1 MTGWR
6 SLLAAMTEQLVSE
19 GTLTDPA
26 WRRAFAETPR
36 HVFVPDWSLEDAY
49 SQESL
54 VTQWRTAD
62 SMGNKRPTSAA
73 SAPAAVA
80 AMLDRLAVHDGHRV
94 LEIGTGTGY
103 NAALLCHRLGSANVC
118 SIDIDRALVDN
129 ARLALKSLGCD
140 ATLAA
145 GDGYGG
151 LLEGAPYDRILATCA
166 VTHVPPEW
174 IRQLTDGGRIVA
186 PIAGN
191 SCKPLLVLDK
201 TAPNEVT
208 GRFDH
213 RRVGFMPLRPS
224 IEDPLG
230 PGETTGLCVTGMAHE
245 GTTRTDPGR
254 IHDATSDLVLFCQFH
269 LPGLQHSYDT
279 GSDDLD
285 RSRVKRLIV
294 HTADAMAG
302 VSFTRG
308 DDGRW
313 PVVQRGR
320 HRIWDTIESALELWD
335 YLREPDISRFGVSA
349 LDDVNRQY
357 VWLDDP
363 EGPYSW
369 PMPL

>member
-1 MTGWR
+1 MTSWR
-6 SLLAAMTEQLVSE
+6 ALAAAMSQELVSQ

-26 WRRAFAETPR
+26 WCHAFTETPR
-36 HVFVPDWSLEDAY
+36 HVFVPDWSREDAY
-49 SQESL
+49 SQQSL
-54 VTQWRTAD
+54 VTQWRSAD
-62 SMGNKRPTSAA
+62 SMGNKRPTSSA

-80 AMLDRLAVHDGHRV
+80 VMLDRLDVHDGHRI

-103 NAALLCHRLGSANVC
+103 NAALLCHRLGSANVY
-118 SIDIDRALVDN
+118 SIDIDPCLVDK
-129 ARLALKSLGCD
+129 ARIALKSLGCD
-140 ATLAA
+140 PTLAA
-145 GDGYGG
+145 DDGYGG
-151 LLEGAPYDRILATCA
+151 LPEGAPYDRILATCA

-174 IRQLTDGGRIVA
+174 IRQLADGGRIVA

-191 SCKPLLVLDK
+191 SGKPLLVLDK
-201 TAPNEVT
+201 TAPDEVT

-213 RRVGFMPLRPS
+213 DEVGFMSLRPDVDS
-224 IEDPLG
+224 PLG
-230 PGETTGLCVTGMAHE
+230 PGETTGLSAAGMAHE
-245 GTTRTDPGR
+245 GTTTIDPR
-254 IHDATSDLVLFCQFH
+254 CIHDATGDLVLFCQFH
-269 LPGLQHSYDT
+269 LPGLRKGYNANSN
-279 GSDDLD
+279 DLD
-285 RSRVKRLIV
+285 RSSATRLIV
-294 HTADAMAG
+294 HTADAMAD

-313 PVVQRGR
+313 PVVQRGP